1 MHSAQELVSQ
11 VEALT
16 ALPDVY
22 ERVRQQLDSPAGS
35 IGEVARL
42 VAADPAL
49 TARLLRLVNSAMY
62 GYRGRIAD
70 VDRAV
75 QLLGLQQVHDL
86 VLAMSLHAIFAG
98 VRPARL
104 DMRRFW
110 RDSMLNGLA
119 ARAAARRRGLP
130 GSERLFVI
138 GLLADIGHLVMY
150 QTVPELAATA
160 RESAERDGKALDVS
174 EREVVGCDFSEIGA
188 ALADLWQLP
197 PSFAGAIGTQ
207 LCPRLGGEYGNE
219 AALLSLARCVVEAE
233 RRNQSSADAAAS
245 LEADI
250 WPLLELEPEQLADI
264 REEAELHLA
273 AYVNLFLSSAH

>member
-75 QLLGLQQVHDL
+75 QLLGLQQVH
-86 VLAMSLHAIFAG
+86 
-98 VRPARL
+98 
-104 DMRRFW
+104 
-110 RDSMLNGLA
+110 
-119 ARAAARRRGLP
+119 
-130 GSERLFVI
+130 
-138 GLLADIGHLVMY
+138 
-150 QTVPELAATA
+150 
-160 RESAERDGKALDVS
+160 
-174 EREVVGCDFSEIGA
+174 
-188 ALADLWQLP
+188 
-197 PSFAGAIGTQ
+197 
-207 LCPRLGGEYGNE
+207 
-219 AALLSLARCVVEAE
+219 
-233 RRNQSSADAAAS
+233 
-245 LEADI
+245 
-250 WPLLELEPEQLADI
+250 
-264 REEAELHLA
+264 
-273 AYVNLFLSSAH
+273 